1 MKGFLSQKKVAFT
14 ERDLTQ
20 DPAALAE
27 LERMG
32 YLMTPVTVVDGEV
45 VVGFDRVRLEKLLG
59 MG

>member
-1 MKGFLSQKKVAFT
+1 MKGFLSQKKVEFT